1 MVWIDVFFINLF
13 RGHGL
18 GFYGAVRVYRIAQLF
33 RWLEE
38 GNPLGWNIDLG
49 TSLRIAARSGVALA
63 RSEAAEAAN
72 LNLVSDLQRP
82 DDGVE
87 ERIDNDLPIAA
98 GQVSKSGHFIN
109 KVGFRH
115 GGFLSYWG
123 EGDKGRGE
131 TIRCC

>member
-13 RGHGL
+13 RYRLGL
-18 GFYGAVRVYRIAQLF
+18 YRAVRVYRITQLF

-38 GNPLGWNIDLG
+38 WNPLGRNIDFG
-49 TSLRIAARSGVALA
+49 TSLRVAARSGVALA
-63 RSEAAEAAN
+63 RPEAAETAN
-72 LNLVSDLQRP
+72 LDLVSGLQRP

-87 ERIDNDLPIAA
+87 ERIDNNLPITA

-123 EGDKGRGE
+123 EGDRGRGE